1 MKPWLE
7 QRYFGVEGGHP
18 EVEAGIDRMA
28 DDLSLDYWRYGL
40 IRGPRHGPVHRC
52 PPAEAEVFGRF
63 PAEFVELYI
72 ARGYVLLDPVCDR
85 SLRSNR
91 PFFWDHGRF
100 LRGFRAPQR
109 RVFQEARRFGI
120 ESGLAIPVHS
130 ADGAVGVFTVASG
143 GWNRLWKAVRGEH
156 SRLMAVAFD
165 VHEATLHRKLAE
177 ARACGSCR
185 GPDPA
190 GVGPLSVRE
199 RECLSW
205 TLEGLTA
212 EQIGDRLNISQ
223 FTVNRHASN
232 AVRKLGCSNKH
243 HAAIRALRM
252 GWI

>member
-7 QRYFGVEGGHP
+7 QQYFGVEGGHP

-28 DDLSLDYWRYGL
+28 DDLSIDYWGYGL
-40 IRGPRHGPVHRC
+40 IRGPRHGLVHRSA
-52 PPAEAEVFGRF
+52 PVEAEVFGRF
-63 PAEFVELYI
+63 PAEFVERYI
-72 ARGYVLLDPVCDR
+72 ARSYVLLDPICDR

-91 PFFWDHGRF
+91 PFFWGHGRF

-109 RVFQEARRFGI
+109 RVFEQARRFGI

-130 ADGAVGVFTVASG
+130 ADGAVGVFTVACSER
-143 GWNRLWKAVRGEH
+143 NRLREAVRGEH

-165 VHEATLHRKLAE
+165 VHDATLHRKLAE
-177 ARACGSCR
+177 VRACGSGR
-185 GPDPA
+185 GPDDD
-190 GVGPLSVRE
+190 GVRSLSVRE
-199 RECLSW
+199 KECLSW

-212 EQIGDRLNISQ
+212 EQIGARLNISQ
-223 FTVNRHASN
+223 YTVNRHASN